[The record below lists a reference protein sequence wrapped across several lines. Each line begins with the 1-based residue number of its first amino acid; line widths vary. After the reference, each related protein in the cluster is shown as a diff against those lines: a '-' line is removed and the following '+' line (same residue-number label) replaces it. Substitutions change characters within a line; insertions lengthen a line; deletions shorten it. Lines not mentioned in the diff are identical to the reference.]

1 MEQGFNFQ
9 TNMDFQS
16 TDFINLQQW
25 MADSIDHIALDAI
38 APGRMFYTGLTVT
51 QSGQT
56 TLQVG
61 AGRLYAAGQN
71 DSGSRGLWVYQYPT
85 ATTSSVQA
93 LLPLTSEKL
102 VAVIAYGSVNNQADV
117 EQRSF
122 LINAAT
128 GEAQTQAVALQ
139 TVRTCN
145 IQFVAGTESPV
156 PQLPNIPATA
166 LLVAT
171 VTLSPT
177 GIIGIAM
184 ATTNE
189 LPNLAD
195 HETRVTALESASASV
210 QLKTA
215 SIATDLSALAAKT
228 DGLAA
233 KDTVVELAAE
243 LARAKA
249 QLNLPATYASCESD
263 FFGDLTKTNNG
274 GSGYAAKLVN
284 GLLFPD
290 AAAQSFPLALLNP
303 IDSSVVQ
310 SASGLT
316 LPAYKSV
323 ARLSTSGYS
332 GDIAISQYQVQTQ
345 TITAYQQTNWEYV
358 QGWNLNYYPGWYR
371 GNYWRYYR
379 GYYAYEVTTGYWR
392 AYTTTAYAVTTNTTS
407 ITGALLAQTF
417 LLANSMWATALDLYF
432 TSVAA
437 TGDVTL
443 VLTKT
448 SAGEPDLSNAL
459 ATVTVPVAKLKTY
472 PAATNIPLPPVLLE
486 AGTRYAI
493 VLITQG
499 NHRAATVSG
508 SNYTNGTIFYS
519 TDAAYFSG
527 DLTKDLM
534 FTLYGANFTCAR
546 TVVTLGAVSLV
557 GGVTD
562 LDVTA
567 QQTVPQGT
575 SLTYQFQINGKWYD
589 LGDSTAP
596 LTSAPQLIPLRVVML
611 GTSDLAPAWVANPT
625 GVTVSRPTAAFSH
638 WSELRTLSAPS
649 SSIVVQV
656 VVANYNAA
664 VHTLSCSLLSG
675 SNTITPSLTS
685 NALEPDGL
693 GRRFRFTFAPSAIT
707 TYSIN
712 IQGTRQA
719 TAAPFQA
726 VERTDVAQ

>member
-1 MEQGFNFQ
+1 MEQQFNFQ
-9 TNMDFQS
+9 QNMDFQVQ
-16 TDFINLQQW
+16 DFIDLQQW
-25 MADSIDHIALDAI
+25 TSDSLDHIALDAI
-38 APGRMFYTGLTVT
+38 APAGMYFTGLDVT
-51 QSGQT
+51 QNGQT
-56 TLQVG
+56 QVNV
-61 AGRLYAAGQN
+61 APGRLYAQGTN
-71 DSGSRGLWVYQYPT
+71 PSGSAGLWVYQYPT
-85 ATTSSVQA
+85 STTNSLQA
-93 LLPLTSEKL
+93 MLPLNNPKL
-102 VAVIAYGSVNNQADV
+102 IALISWGSVDANADV
-117 EQRSF
+117 EPRSF
-122 LINAAT
+122 LINAQT
-128 GEAQTQAVALQ
+128 GLAQTQSTALQ
-139 TVRTCN
+139 TVRACN
-145 IQFVAGTESPV
+145 VQFVAGVESPV
-156 PQLPNIPATA
+156 PQLPTIPANA

-171 VTLSPT
+171 ITLAPT
-177 GIIGIAM
+177 GITGIAM
-184 ATTNE
+184 QSGNR
-189 LPNLAD
+189 LPNLAS
-195 HETRVTALESASASV
+195 HEARVTTLEGASTSV

-228 DGLAA
+228 DGLAS

-290 AAAQSFPLALLNP
+290 AATQSFPLALLNP
-303 IDSSVVQ
+303 IDASVLQSS
-310 SASGLT
+310 SGLT
-316 LPAYKSV
+316 LPAFKSV

-358 QGWNLNYYPGWYR
+358 QGWNLNYYAGWYR

-407 ITGALLAQTF
+407 ITGALLAQSF
-417 LLANSMWATALDLYF
+417 LVANSMWATALDLYF

-459 ATVTVPVAKLKTY
+459 ATVTVPVATLKTY

-519 TDAAYFSG
+519 TDAAYFAG

-534 FTLYGANFTCAR
+534 FTLYGASFTYAR
-546 TVVTLGAVSLV
+546 TVVTLGAVSLA
-557 GGVTD
+557 GGLTD
-562 LDVTA
+562 LDITA

-611 GTSDLAPAWVANPT
+611 GTSDLAPAWTANPT
-625 GVTVSRPTAAFSH
+625 GVTVSRPATAFSH

-675 SNTITPSLTS
+675 GTTITPSLTS

-693 GRRFRFTFAPSAIT
+693 GRRFKFTFTPSAIT

-712 IQGTRQA
+712 IQGTRQS
-719 TAAPFQA
+719 TAAPFQV